1 VAGPI
6 NTDTLFS
13 VMSPSAA
20 PLEHLPIEFLQRAKS
35 AGISL
40 GSQTPA
46 ESFLPF
52 GLNQLRSD
60 QGILRGQVTELC
72 VARTGGLAT
81 SLALSACAEA
91 QRQGL
96 ALGSTEGHWC
106 AFVDP
111 SGSLYAPGVQALGVR
126 LDRLLVVRPPL
137 ESLAAVTLR
146 LVRSQVC
153 VLVVVDTA
161 GVPGHPL
168 QVDLG
173 AWVRVV
179 RQMTV
184 ALEGTE
190 SSVLLLTEEN
200 ARRPLSLPV
209 ARRIELGRPNS
220 EQLRFHVAKDRFREE
235 TRPQLVDH
243 RSCTFTE
250 PLRRSA

>member
-1 VAGPI
+1 MTAA
-6 NTDTLFS
+6 T
-13 VMSPSAA
+13 A
-20 PLEHLPIEFLQRAKS
+20 PLERLPLELLKRAKS
-35 AGISL
+35 VGVSL
-40 GSQTPA
+40 GSQPQA
-46 ESFLPF
+46 PQDFLPF
-52 GLNQLRSD
+52 GLPQLRAE
-60 QGILRGQVTELC
+60 QGLLRGQVNELC
-72 VARTGGLAT
+72 VARSGGQAT
-81 SLALSACAEA
+81 TLALSACVQA

-96 ALGSTEGHWC
+96 ALGSNEGHWC

-111 SGSLYAPGVQALGVR
+111 SASLYAPGAQALGVR

-137 ESLAAVTLR
+137 ESLTAVTLR

-168 QVDLG
+168 NVDLG

-184 ALEGTE
+184 ALEGTL
-190 SSVLLLTEEN
+190 SSVLLLTDAG

-209 ARRIELGRPNS
+209 ARRIELHRPNP
-220 EQLRFHVAKDRFREE
+220 EQLSLTITRDRFRESAS
-235 TRPQLVDH
+235 PQLLE
-243 RSCTFTE
+243 RRLPTFTE